1 MRAPPAGIG
10 AIKKKLGMQTAKP
23 MKTIAPPPKPSAA
36 PEEKKEAE
44 VSAPEPSALDGYL
57 APAEPSPP
65 PTESISIPSL
75 PDASELPTH
84 LGERISFGPMIRGI
98 HAKLDA
104 NPSADDATQAHAQEL
119 QQLTDQHRQQT
130 AELVVFWQEKCQ
142 GLQDEIK
149 QLKSQ
154 QSEQEGLS
162 ALVSRNEVIMKQ
174 QADSW
179 MKQLEATK
187 EELES
192 TKSALQ
198 SQGEECDALQ
208 KRCEE
213 LEQKTI
219 KLHSNHF
226 NEKIVNQGLN
236 KAMQVK
242 LEELQATAD
251 AEKQSWAEERESL
264 EQKAA
269 ESLQKLEKTVSEMEA
284 QHKDELAQLRSSQE
298 AEMQAATSGLQ
309 QELASAKASA
319 TGAAAMT
326 PMLSASELGLMDEFE
341 TVESVLERG
350 SDMERQN
357 TELTEAV
364 QQKDAE
370 VVELQASSQA
380 LTEQLD
386 STNATLETVKSE
398 RNEAIEI
405 GAGAIANGIDLQSQ
419 LEHSSATIEG
429 CRQELTDTVSRM
441 EQNLDETVGTLE
453 AKHQTEMEEATAR
466 HAATTTELEATTDK
480 VQALEKQLS
489 ASTTKADD
497 LQESLSKTNA
507 SLDKATKYTQ
517 EQRGRIDELLSEAT
531 GLQQRVDETE
541 AEKES
546 ALRRVAEL
554 QNDVQVKVTEVQA
567 GVGKALSLQKEVQ
580 RLNDM
585 AAQNKEAVRD
595 GGAALERCE
604 ELEGKLELLNT
615 ELMRAQT
622 QLKRASTKASEAE
635 KKFKETSRSLK
646 STQRALEASEERA
659 SVGETK
665 ARSERAAREAA
676 EANATEA
683 SSQRAQAEFD
693 RTLVEGEK
701 SQMMMKLDMLVRQI
715 LKLSISSIHP
725 FAQTWSRCPQLM
737 TRGEPMEV
745 VQLVRTQTELEVE
758 VRKLK
763 ETLERAEAQTAEAR
777 EQAQAARDQAASTRC
792 AQALSWL
799 SGDGL
804 GRASSDGSRGCLQS
818 GDGVSGAEHRGGGG
832 VKRRRSLVASKPARS
847 VTRKEGGM
855 EAEQCKIIQRRRQG
869 FWFTLD
875 LHPSAT
881 SSSPS
886 PRSYRNPV
894 PRICSLNAE
903 SNSADSAGEKCRRQS
918 PTSPF
923 RKCPT
928 PSPSLFATAWDDMAE
943 KLLPSITLS
952 ISSGL
957 APTPMCS
964 ATRRIVAA
972 PSTFRSS
979 NCGGNSDQRKVHVVH
994 WHSACKCWRSKY
1006 MYW

>member
-1 MRAPPAGIG
+1 MGGAQSPARVGLSNASPNAMRASPAGIG

-23 MKTIAPPPKPSAA
+23 MKTTAPPPKPSAA
-36 PEEKKEAE
+36 PEKTKEAE

-119 QQLTDQHRQQT
+119 QELTDQHRQQT

-149 QLKSQ
+149 ELKSQ

-370 VVELQASSQA
+370 VVELLASSQA

-386 STNATLETVKSE
+386 SAISTLETAKSE

-453 AKHQTEMEEATAR
+453 AKRQTEMEEATAR

-701 SQMMMKLDMLVRQI
+701 SQMMMKLDMLVRPI
-715 LKLSISSIHP
+715 LSAVH
-725 FAQTWSRCPQLM
+725 
-737 TRGEPMEV
+737 
-745 VQLVRTQTELEVE
+745 LV
-758 VRKLK
+758 
-763 ETLERAEAQTAEAR
+763 
-777 EQAQAARDQAASTRC
+777 
-792 AQALSWL
+792 
-799 SGDGL
+799 
-804 GRASSDGSRGCLQS
+804 
-818 GDGVSGAEHRGGGG
+818 
-832 VKRRRSLVASKPARS
+832 
-847 VTRKEGGM
+847 
-855 EAEQCKIIQRRRQG
+855 
-869 FWFTLD
+869 
-875 LHPSAT
+875 
-881 SSSPS
+881 
-886 PRSYRNPV
+886 Y
-894 PRICSLNAE
+894 
-903 SNSADSAGEKCRRQS
+903 
-918 PTSPF
+918 
-923 RKCPT
+923 
-928 PSPSLFATAWDDMAE
+928 PSL
-943 KLLPSITLS
+943 
-952 ISSGL
+952 
-957 APTPMCS
+957 
-964 ATRRIVAA
+964 R
-972 PSTFRSS
+972 ST
-979 NCGGNSDQRKVHVVH
+979 
-994 WHSACKCWRSKY
+994 
-1006 MYW
+1006 

>member
-1 MRAPPAGIG
+1 MSLEIFDGAEEIAQQAALRSPAKSGVTVPRIKNVRAATRPRAPAHPHSRLSAGGAQSPARVGLSNASPNAMRASPAGIG
-10 AIKKKLGMQTAKP
+10 ATKKKLGMQTAKP
-23 MKTIAPPPKPSAA
+23 MKTTAPPPKPSAA
-36 PEEKKEAE
+36 PEKTKEAE

-149 QLKSQ
+149 ELKSQ

-319 TGAAAMT
+319 TGAVTMT

-370 VVELQASSQA
+370 VVELLASSQA

-386 STNATLETVKSE
+386 SAISTLETAKSE

-453 AKHQTEMEEATAR
+453 AKRQTEMEEATAR

-701 SQMMMKLDMLVRQI
+701 SQMMMKLDMLVRPI
-715 LKLSISSIHP
+715 PLRCSLLSALKLSISSLCPSLSSLCPSRLPIL
-725 FAQTWSRCPQLM
+725 ALNLTWWRWPQLM

-763 ETLERAEAQTAEAR
+763 ETLERAEAQTVEAR

-792 AQALSWL
+792 VQLSAP
-799 SGDGL
+799 GDGL
-804 GRASSDGSRGCLQS
+804 GRAGSDGSRDCLQS

-832 VKRRRSLVASKPARS
+832 VKRWRSLVAPQTARS

-855 EAEQCKIIQRRRQG
+855 EAESNAKSFNDAGVLVHRPLST
-869 FWFTLD
+869 FTMICQ
-875 LHPSAT
+875 SAT

-894 PRICSLNAE
+894 PRICSLKCD
-903 SNSADSAGEKCRRQS
+903 SNSADSA
-918 PTSPF
+918 
-923 RKCPT
+923 
-928 PSPSLFATAWDDMAE
+928 
-943 KLLPSITLS
+943 
-952 ISSGL
+952 
-957 APTPMCS
+957 
-964 ATRRIVAA
+964 
-972 PSTFRSS
+972 
-979 NCGGNSDQRKVHVVH
+979 
-994 WHSACKCWRSKY
+994 
-1006 MYW
+1006 